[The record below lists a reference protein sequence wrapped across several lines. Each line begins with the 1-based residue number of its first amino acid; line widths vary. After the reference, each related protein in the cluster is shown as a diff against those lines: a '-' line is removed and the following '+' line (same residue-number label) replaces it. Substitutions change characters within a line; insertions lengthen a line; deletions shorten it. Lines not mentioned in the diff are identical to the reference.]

1 MKLLLDTQIYLWVL
15 DDSPRLSERA
25 RAIIQAADQVLIS
38 AATIWEA
45 AIKNA
50 LGKLRVDSALL
61 VAEIARSGFTEL
73 PILARHA
80 AAVSALPMHH
90 KDPFDRLLIAQAL
103 TEPARLLTA
112 DSILQSYS
120 ELVETVS

>member
-15 DDSPRLSERA
+15 DDSPRLSQRA
-25 RAIIQAADQVLIS
+25 REIIMAADQVLVS

-45 AIKNA
+45 AIKIA
-50 LGKLRVDSALL
+50 LGKLRVDPALL
-61 VAEIARSGFTEL
+61 VAEIARSGFIEL

-112 DSILQSYS
+112 DSVLQSYS
-120 ELVETVS
+120 ELVETV

>member
-15 DDSPRLSERA
+15 DDSPRLSQRA
-25 RAIIQAADQVLIS
+25 RTAILAAEQVLVS

-50 LGKLRVDSALL
+50 LGKLRVDPARL
-61 VAEIARSGFTEL
+61 VEEIALSGFIEL

-80 AAVSALPMHH
+80 AVVSNLPMHH

-103 TEPARLLTA
+103 SEPARLLTA
-112 DSILQSYS
+112 DSTLKTYS
-120 ELVETVS
+120 ELVEIV

>member
-25 RAIIQAADQVLIS
+25 RALIQAADQVLIS

-50 LGKLRVDSALL
+50 LGKLRVDPALL